1 MYARYLGTE
10 QQLKWRIKQTFIRG
24 RWVVKH
30 GIHYFNAK
38 RGGHFAWNE
47 VTKEYY
53 ITTNFNRNEA
63 AAIMHMLH
71 RT

>member
-38 RGGHFAWNE
+38 RGCQRQCKNDPPRQLKIDPPWKN
-47 VTKEYY
+47 
-53 ITTNFNRNEA
+53 
-63 AAIMHMLH
+63 
-71 RT
+71 